1 VTSGVVVALRRGGG
15 APPGRLAPGEPAGAG
30 LLRLLRAEVATARG
44 ELAAERDAPSET
56 AVHGVRKRLKMAR
69 TMARLLRAPLGDRA
83 DEVSGALREA
93 AQALG
98 ALRDAAVTAGTAG
111 TLATRLKPGSER
123 VVLARIGAEA
133 AGAAKGRRA
142 DVGRAEAALAEAARA
157 LEPVRLGPAADADV
171 HAAAARVYARARRA
185 FRAARADPSIEGLH
199 EWRKRV
205 KDRLHAARL
214 FAERWPERRA
224 RDEPRLDR
232 LGDLLGR
239 DHDYAVLAERL
250 PERSGAARRVAARLE
265 RKREKLHRRAFKLG
279 ARLFGEKPRRVR
291 RAWTGAPHLAR

>member
-1 VTSGVVVALRRGGG
+1 VTSGVIVALRRDGG

-30 LLRLLRAEVATARG
+30 LLRLLRAEIAIAQA
-44 ELAAERDAPSET
+44 ELAAERAKPSEA

-83 DEVSGALREA
+83 EKVSGALREA

-98 ALRDAAVTAGTAG
+98 ALRDAAVMVGTAG
-111 TLATRLKPGSER
+111 TLATKLKPGSER
-123 VVLARIGAEA
+123 VVLARIGARA
-133 AGAAKGRRA
+133 AGAAKRRHA
-142 DVGRAEAALAEAARA
+142 DVGRAESALAEAARA
-157 LEPVRLGPAADADV
+157 LEPVRLGPAADRDV

-185 FRAARADPSIEGLH
+185 FRAAKAEPSTEALH

-224 RDEPRLDR
+224 RDEARLDR

-239 DHDYAVLAERL
+239 DHDFAVLAERL
-250 PERSGAARRVAARLE
+250 PQRSGPARRLAVRLE

-279 ARLFGEKPRRVR
+279 AKLFGEEPKRVR
-291 RAWTGAPHLAR
+291 RAWAFAPHLTR